1 MIQRIQSL
9 YLLVAAILALVV
21 VFMRLQVLD
30 TLQLASAVLSIVTI
44 LKFKKRHRQ
53 TIFCTYNLLLIVAWY
68 ILVAVFDRTVTALEA
83 LPMVEAILVFLAR
96 KAIIADEKLVRSVDR
111 IR

>member
-1 MIQRIQSL
+1 M
-9 YLLVAAILALVV
+9 
-21 VFMRLQVLD
+21 
-30 TLQLASAVLSIVTI
+30 LSIVTI